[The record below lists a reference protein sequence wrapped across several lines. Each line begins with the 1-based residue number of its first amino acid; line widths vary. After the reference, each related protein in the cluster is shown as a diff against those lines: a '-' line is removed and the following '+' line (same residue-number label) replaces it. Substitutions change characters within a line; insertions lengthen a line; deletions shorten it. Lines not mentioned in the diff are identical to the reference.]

1 VTIAA
6 LKRLKHFMV
15 GDRRTIAGTVYGTI
29 IVMSVLAAGA
39 KPYKH
44 SLWRLGVLAGTSAV
58 VLWLA
63 HVYSHGLGE
72 SLNIGRRLTMAELG
86 SVARREY
93 AIVLAAVPPVIAVML
108 GAAGVV
114 SQPVSLW
121 LAFGSGVITLTA
133 QGFRY
138 AKLERLGLMGTL
150 FTVTL
155 NVVLGLSI
163 VAFEVL
169 IAH

>member
-1 VTIAA
+1 
-6 LKRLKHFMV
+6 
-15 GDRRTIAGTVYGTI
+15 
-29 IVMSVLAAGA
+29 
-39 KPYKH
+39 
-44 SLWRLGVLAGTSAV
+44 
-58 VLWLA
+58 
-63 HVYSHGLGE
+63 
-72 SLNIGRRLTMAELG
+72 MAELG

-114 SQPVSLW
+114 SQPASLW

-138 AKLERLGLMGTL
+138 AKLERLGLLGTL